1 MNLENTS
8 LDGEHFGDSK
18 IASDFLRFKE
28 LGSQTLQRF
37 SLVPEDFHPCPGD
50 ATSASGF
57 DRHYVYHVAWA
68 ARKLKHYEVV
78 HHVDISS
85 FIHFSTVV
93 SAFIPVDY
101 FEFRAEP
108 LELSDFTIGTQ
119 DLKGLSFET
128 GSIPSLSCMHVVEHI
143 GLGRYG
149 DDIDPDGDLKAISE
163 LKRVVAPGGL
173 LLFVVPCGAQP
184 KICFNAHRIYTLE
197 MVKSYFEEFELL
209 EMSLITDHPDD
220 PAFIA
225 LAEAV
230 DFTRQGY
237 GCGCFV
243 LRKRC

>member
-1 MNLENTS
+1 MENTS
-8 LDGEHFGDSK
+8 LDVERFGDSK
-18 IASDFLRFKE
+18 IASDYVRFKE

-37 SLVPEDFHPCPGD
+37 SIVPEDFHPCPDD

-68 ARKLKHYEVV
+68 ARKLRQYAVAR
-78 HHVDISS
+78 HVDISS

-101 FEFRAEP
+101 YEFRSES
-108 LELSDFTIGTQ
+108 LELSDFTIGAQ

-128 GSIPSLSCMHVVEHI
+128 DSISSLSCMHVVEHI

-173 LLFVVPCGAQP
+173 LLFVVPCGAQA

-209 EMSLITDHPDD
+209 EMSLITDHQND
-220 PAFIA
+220 PAFITHA
-225 LAEAV
+225 KAV
-230 DFTRQGY
+230 DFARQVY

-243 LRKRC
+243 LRKHC